1 LNDPRKASTQ
11 YAFTVALSCVVAGA
25 SCSGKA
31 SGPAWP
37 IGTNELFFT
46 SSFHDISTPTA
57 SDIKWDGPAFVAG
70 ELIIGF
76 ADSESVRCQL
86 RKSELPTAVD
96 KAVGISNLNHD
107 FRLRA

>member
-11 YAFTVALSCVVAGA
+11 YAFTVALYRVVAGA

-46 SSFHDISTPTA
+46 SNFHDISTPTA
-57 SDIKWDGPAFVAG
+57 GDIKWDEPAFLAG

-76 ADSESVRCQL
+76 ADPESDRCKL
-86 RKSELPTAVD
+86 RKSDLSTAVD